1 MSTSQTFCIF
11 CPKPAKFTCNGT
23 GLLRFCSKEHK
34 DLHCLYKKC
43 LPIAVSSHPN
53 KGRLLLSSRDIK
65 AGEVIFTDTPLAV
78 GPNQASEPI
87 CLGCHKPVNMLLLK
101 SRKCSAEIILVKGIR
116 ETQIVLNSSPVTS
129 IRHQRFGF

>member
-11 CPKPAKFTCNGT
+11 CPKPAKFACNGT

-34 DLHCLYKKC
+34 DLHCLDERC
-43 LPIAVSSHPN
+43 LPIAVSSHPD

-87 CLGCHKPVNMLLLK
+87 CLGCHKPVNMLSQLK
-101 SRKCSAEIILVKGIR
+101 HSFNLFGL
-116 ETQIVLNSSPVTS
+116 IVDM
-129 IRHQRFGF
+129 Q